1 MKKFY
6 AIPGHPRYEISEDGT
21 IRNSQNGKI
30 KSQYIGSTGYYM
42 VSFSYGN
49 KSNPHRVHRLLA
61 FCFIPNPSKLP
72 HINHIDGNK
81 TNNDLENLQWVTHE
95 DNMKHAFATGL
106 VNNSGEKNG
115 QAKLNPDKVREI
127 KQLLAIGVSQQK
139 IANSFSVSRSCIQGI
154 KKQRLWATT

>member
-6 AIPGHPRYEISEDGT
+6 PIPGHARYEISEDGT
-21 IRNSQNGKI
+21 IRNCLSGKI

-81 TNNDLENLQWVTHE
+81 TNNDLGNLQWVTHE
-95 DNMKHAFATGL
+95 ANMKHAFATGL

-115 QAKLNPDKVREI
+115 QAKLNSEKVREI

>member
-1 MKKFY
+1 
-6 AIPGHPRYEISEDGT
+6 
-21 IRNSQNGKI
+21 
-30 KSQYIGSTGYYM
+30 M

-61 FCFIPNPSKLP
+61 LCFIPNPSKLP

>member
-1 MKKFY
+1 MKSFY
-6 AIPGHPRYEISEDGT
+6 EIPGHPRYEISEDGT
-21 IRNSQNGKI
+21 IRNRQNGKI
-30 KSQYIGSTGYYM
+30 KRQYIGSTGYYM

-61 FCFIPNPSKLP
+61 LCFIPNPSKLP